1 MKINNSENTNIRV
14 AYILSFLSE
23 LYFPIVAWLFF
34 YLKFLDFKQIA
45 ILTAIHVLT
54 SNLFEI
60 PTGVF
65 ADLFGRKRAIFIS
78 FFACTFVMFAYPF
91 NSLFW
96 AFVVLEFLGGITNA
110 LLSGSLEAL
119 VYDTLK
125 EDGEEAR
132 YNKVVANMQSLSW
145 VGLFVSAIVGGFVY
159 KIWFGTPWILQGIV
173 FALAAIFALK
183 LQEPRIDTQKY
194 QLKMLVT
201 QNVIGFKELFRNR
214 KIAQTTMTFALIGV
228 GYFIAA
234 KILGPSQ
241 AREYGMDSAGVG
253 LLFGTGYII
262 SALASQAFPKLIDLL
277 GEKKLLFVTV
287 GMLIGSFIFA
297 KFVGLALGSFLI
309 IVRISSS
316 TTFWNIESS
325 ILNPLIES
333 KNRATSL
340 STFALLTQLPYALL
354 AYTIG
359 DTIDKTSPN
368 NFALILGITLIM
380 LLIIQQVV
388 FHLMKPKIEPI

>member
-1 MKINNSENTNIRV
+1 MKNEKTNIRV
-14 AYILSFLSE
+14 AYVLSFLSE

-45 ILTAIHVLT
+45 IITAVHVLT

-65 ADLFGRKRAIFIS
+65 ADLFGRKTAIFMS
-78 FFACTFVMFAYPF
+78 FLVCSFVMFAYPF

-96 AFVVLEFLGGITNA
+96 AFIILEIIGGITNA

-125 EDGEEAR
+125 EAKEELR
-132 YNKVVANMQSLSW
+132 YNKVIANMQSLSW
-145 VGLFVSAIVGGFVY
+145 VGLFISAVAGGFVY
-159 KIWFGTPWILQGIV
+159 KLWFGFPWILQGIV
-173 FALAAIFALK
+173 FFIAAVFTLR
-183 LQEPRIDTQKY
+183 LHEPKIDTQKY
-194 QLKMLVT
+194 ELKMLIT
-201 QNVIGFKELFRNR
+201 QNVTGFKELFRNR
-214 KIAQTTMTFALIGV
+214 EIAQTTIIFTVIGV
-228 GYFIAA
+228 GYFVAA

-253 LLFGTGYII
+253 LLFGTGYLI
-262 SALASQAFPKLIDLL
+262 SALASQAFPKLIKWL
-277 GEKKLLFVTV
+277 GSKKLLVVTL
-287 GMLIGSFIFA
+287 LILLSSFIFA
-297 KFVGLALGSFLI
+297 KFTGIIFGSILI
-309 IVRISSS
+309 ISRISSS

-333 KNRATSL
+333 KNRATTL
-340 STFALLTQLPYALL
+340 STFALLVQLPYAML

-368 NFALILGITLIM
+368 HFALILGVTLV
-380 LLIIQQVV
+380 LFFVIQQV
-388 FHLMKPKIEPI
+388 FFYLTKPKEVVV